1 MIKTSDDLKGN
12 WSTLLL
18 ATDRGGMVDYGR
30 LSDEIDVLVESHPDG
45 IYSNG
50 TACEFYSQDRDE
62 FLKINM
68 LLAEKCHASGILFQI
83 GVSHPCAQESLA
95 RLKMALPLR
104 PDAVQVIL
112 PDWFPVDDRA
122 AISFMKVMAENAEGI
137 PLVLYN
143 PPHAKRVLEPEKWQ
157 MLKKEIPSLIGVK
170 VYDENCSSKWYGE
183 MRRNSQGISV
193 FVPGHHLATGVKN
206 GASGS
211 YSNVACLNPFA
222 AQKWYDTMCVDMES
236 ALELE
241 VRIQHF
247 MSECIDP
254 FIVRMHYPNHACD
267 RFMAIVGGWADIGSC
282 LRWPYS
288 SIPEEYVPVIRKRLN
303 DLIPEFSVKF

>member
-1 MIKTSDDLKGN
+1 
-12 WSTLLL
+12 
-18 ATDRGGMVDYGR
+18 
-30 LSDEIDVLVESHPDG
+30 
-45 IYSNG
+45 
-50 TACEFYSQDRDE
+50 
-62 FLKINM
+62 
-68 LLAEKCHASGILFQI
+68 
-83 GVSHPCAQESLA
+83 
-95 RLKMALPLR
+95 MALPLR

-122 AISFMKVMAENAEGI
+122 AISFMRVMAENAEGI

-267 RFMAIVGGWADIGSC
+267 RFMAIVGGWADIGSW

-303 DLIPEFSVKF
+303 DLIPEFSVKY